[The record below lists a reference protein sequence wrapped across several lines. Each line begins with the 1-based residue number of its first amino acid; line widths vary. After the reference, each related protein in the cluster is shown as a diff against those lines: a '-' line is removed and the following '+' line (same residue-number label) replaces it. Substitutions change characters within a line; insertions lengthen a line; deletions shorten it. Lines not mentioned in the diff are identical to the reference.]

1 MTDADFFDVNII
13 YYFSAMENLSRDY
26 NPFLRRSRIFVLIFL
41 LNARL
46 LLTLEFLE
54 PIMCSYNFIFNSY
67 VGLLI
72 FLEYTLSVAIF

>member
-1 MTDADFFDVNII
+1 MTDTDPFDVNII
-13 YYFSAMENLSRDY
+13 YYFSRWRNLSRDY

-41 LNARL
+41 PNARL

-54 PIMCSYNFIFNSY
+54 PIMCSYDFIFNSY

-72 FLEYTLSVAIF
+72 F